1 MKLFEKI
8 NTLEELFTQ
17 AKDDLATLEQTLAAK
32 AQELTSSQVAQ
43 IKLEAQESFSKALE
57 QTQAA
62 LSQAAI
68 EQVQALFTQQLDALA
83 LKVSQ
88 NLNLPDLSAQIAQGF
103 ATQNSQELA
112 KALEQALAREDITQQ
127 LEALKTQAQELV
139 SEFAKSLEHT
149 KQTLQATAQDTLQ
162 TLLETS
168 APKLLDKLNLSALAQ
183 ELESQITPQ
192 IDTANIEQQA
202 LEQALLKINELI
214 QNLSTKELQQALERQ
229 AIALARGMLQADE
242 IIKDRYECAL
252 RLQSI
257 KCFATQ
263 EIITDIIEQSAKRKN
278 YEDIIENALKN
289 ADKKIYLS
297 I

>member
-17 AKDDLATLEQTLAAK
+17 AKDDLSTLEQTLAAK

-57 QTQAA
+57 QTKAS
-62 LSQAAI
+62 LSQAAT
-68 EQVQALFTQQLDALA
+68 EQVQALFTQQLDTLA

-88 NLNLPDLSAQIAQGF
+88 NLNLQDLSAKIAQDF

-112 KALEQALAREDITQQ
+112 KALEQTLAREDITQQ
-127 LEALKTQAQELV
+127 LEALKTQSQELV
-139 SEFAKSLEHT
+139 SEFAKSLEHI
-149 KQTLQATAQDTLQ
+149 KQTLQTTAQDTLQ
-162 TLLETS
+162 ALLETS
-168 APKLLDKLNLSALAQ
+168 APKLLESLDLQPIAQ
-183 ELESQITPQ
+183 ELERQITPQ
-192 IDTANIEQQA
+192 IDTANIERQA
-202 LEQALLKINELI
+202 TEQTLQKINELI
-214 QNLSTKELQQALERQ
+214 QNLSTKELQQTLERQ

-263 EIITDIIEQSAKRKN
+263 EIVTDIIEQSAKRKN

>member
-17 AKDDLATLEQTLAAK
+17 AKDDLSTLEQTLADK

-57 QTQAA
+57 QTQAT
-62 LSQAAI
+62 LSQEAT

-88 NLNLPDLSAQIAQGF
+88 NLNLQDLSAQIAQGF

-149 KQTLQATAQDTLQ
+149 KQTLQATAQDALQ

-168 APKLLDKLNLSALAQ
+168 APKLLESLDLQPIAQ
-183 ELESQITPQ
+183 ELERQITPQ
-192 IDTANIEQQA
+192 IDTTNIERQA
-202 LEQALLKINELI
+202 TEQTLQKINELI
-214 QNLSTKELQQALERQ
+214 QNLSTKELQHTLERQ
-229 AIALARGMLQADE
+229 AITLARDMLQADE

-263 EIITDIIEQSAKRKN
+263 EIVTDIIEQSAKRKN

>member
-17 AKDDLATLEQTLAAK
+17 AKDDLSTLEQTLAAK

-57 QTQAA
+57 QTKAS
-62 LSQAAI
+62 LSQAAT

-88 NLNLPDLSAQIAQGF
+88 NLNLQDLSAKIAQGF

-112 KALEQALAREDITQQ
+112 KALEQALAREDIAQQ

-139 SEFAKSLEHT
+139 SEFAKSLD
-149 KQTLQATAQDTLQ
+149 TLQATAQDTLQ
-162 TLLETS
+162 DLLKTS
-168 APKLLDKLNLSALAQ
+168 APKLLESLDLQPIAQ
-183 ELESQITPQ
+183 ELERQITPQ
-192 IDTANIEQQA
+192 IDTANIERQA
-202 LEQALLKINELI
+202 TEQTLQKLDTLI
-214 QNLSTKELQQALERQ
+214 QNLSTKELQQTLERQ

-263 EIITDIIEQSAKRKN
+263 EIVTDIIEQSAKRKN

>member
-57 QTQAA
+57 QTQATI
-62 LSQAAI
+62 SQAAT
-68 EQVQALFTQQLDALA
+68 EQVQTLFTQQLDALA

-88 NLNLPDLSAQIAQGF
+88 NLNLQDLSAQIAQGF

-127 LEALKTQAQELV
+127 LQELKTQAQELV

-149 KQTLQATAQDTLQ
+149 KQTLQANAQDTLQ

-168 APKLLDKLNLSALAQ
+168 APKLLDKLDLSALAQ
-183 ELESQITPQ
+183 TLESQIAPQ

-202 LEQALLKINELI
+202 LKHTLQKINELI
-214 QNLSTKELQQALERQ
+214 QTLNTKELQHSLERQ
-229 AIALARGMLQADE
+229 AITLARGMLQADE

-263 EIITDIIEQSAKRKN
+263 EIITDIIEQNSKRKN
-278 YEDIIENALKN
+278 YEDIIENALKS

>member
-17 AKDDLATLEQTLAAK
+17 AKDDLSTLEQALQTQ
-32 AQELTSSQVAQ
+32 AQEFIHAQVEQA
-43 IKLEAQESFSKALE
+43 KLQAKESFSKALE
-57 QTQAA
+57 QSLEH
-62 LSQAAI
+62 LSQDSQA
-68 EQVQALFTQQLDALA
+68 QVQALFTQQLDTLA

-88 NLNLPDLSAQIAQGF
+88 NLNLQTLSAQIAQGF

-139 SEFAKSLEHT
+139 SEFAKSLE
-149 KQTLQATAQDTLQ
+149 QTLQTLETNASATLQ
-162 TLLETS
+162 TLLNTS
-168 APKLLDKLNLSALAQ
+168 APKLLESLDLQPIAQ
-183 ELESQITPQ
+183 ELERQITPQ
-192 IDTANIEQQA
+192 IDTTNIERQA
-202 LEQALLKINELI
+202 TEQTLQKLDTLI
-214 QNLSTKELQQALERQ
+214 QNLSTKELQQTLERQ
-229 AIALARGMLQADE
+229 AITLARDMLQADE

-263 EIITDIIEQSAKRKN
+263 EIVSDIIEQSVKRKT
-278 YEDIIENALKN
+278 YQDIIQNALKN

>member
-57 QTQAA
+57 QTQATI
-62 LSQAAI
+62 SQAAT
-68 EQVQALFTQQLDALA
+68 EQVQTLFTQQLDALA

-88 NLNLPDLSAQIAQGF
+88 NLNLQDLSAQIAQGF

-127 LEALKTQAQELV
+127 LQELKTQAQELV

-149 KQTLQATAQDTLQ
+149 KQTLQANAQDTLQ

-168 APKLLDKLNLSALAQ
+168 APKLLDKLDLSALAQ
-183 ELESQITPQ
+183 TLESQIAPQ

-202 LEQALLKINELI
+202 LEHTLQKINDLI
-214 QNLSTKELQQALERQ
+214 QTLNTKELQHSLERQ
-229 AIALARGMLQADE
+229 AITLARGMLQADE

-263 EIITDIIEQSAKRKN
+263 EIITDIIEQNSKRKN
-278 YEDIIENALKN
+278 YEDIIENALKS

>member
-17 AKDDLATLEQTLAAK
+17 AKDDLSTLEQTLAAK

-57 QTQAA
+57 QTKAS
-62 LSQAAI
+62 LSQAAT

-88 NLNLPDLSAQIAQGF
+88 NLNLQDLSAQIAQDF
-103 ATQNSQELA
+103 AAQNSQELA

-168 APKLLDKLNLSALAQ
+168 APKLLESLDLQPIAQ
-183 ELESQITPQ
+183 ELERQITPQ
-192 IDTANIEQQA
+192 IDTANIERQA
-202 LEQALLKINELI
+202 TEQTLQKINELI
-214 QNLSTKELQQALERQ
+214 QNLSTKELQQTLERQ

-263 EIITDIIEQSAKRKN
+263 EIVTDIIEQSAKRKN